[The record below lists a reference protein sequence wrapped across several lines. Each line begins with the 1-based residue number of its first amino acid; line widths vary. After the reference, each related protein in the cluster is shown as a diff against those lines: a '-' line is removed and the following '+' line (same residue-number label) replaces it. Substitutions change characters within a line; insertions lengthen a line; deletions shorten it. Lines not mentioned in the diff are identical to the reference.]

1 MKCDGRHDKNYHDM
15 VAMDYKDI
23 IVLDYYHDDSI
34 AIWNNKIITS
44 LQRVLLFVTL
54 IIESWN
60 QPSGKKGSCIFCKF
74 GSRLPLFSL
83 QLPLLLLKVAITSA
97 TLIIMFK
104 HYHIWKRRNEYRSL
118 PSGTIFDKDTI
129 YFTGNCLHTPLRP
142 LCNNIGKYVIHC
154 VLHGSILYH
163 GV

>member
-83 QLPLLLLKVAITSA
+83 KLPLLLLKVAITSA
-97 TLIIMFK
+97 TLISKKKKKKKMIFFYVFSK
-104 HYHIWKRRNEYRSL
+104 LKQSL
-118 PSGTIFDKDTI
+118 FFALFGAK
-129 YFTGNCLHTPLRP
+129 L
-142 LCNNIGKYVIHC
+142 V
-154 VLHGSILYH
+154 
-163 GV
+163 